1 MCRLNTFR
9 NITGEI
15 RKKKRRGEEEEG
27 KEKEWEENY
36 PIPLKTGPVSSFIY
50 QGRVHIQPLWLLRS
64 NQNSK
69 S

>member
-27 KEKEWEENY
+27 KEKEWEENC
-36 PIPLKTGPVSSFIY
+36 PIPLKTGPVSSFIN
-50 QGRVHIQPLWLLRS
+50 QGWVHISTIVATP
-64 NQNSK
+64 
-69 S
+69 

>member
-27 KEKEWEENY
+27 EEKEWEENY
-36 PIPLKTGPVSSFIY
+36 PISLKTGPVSSFIN
-50 QGRVHIQPLWLLRS
+50 QGWVHISTVVATP
-64 NQNSK
+64 
-69 S
+69 

>member
-36 PIPLKTGPVSSFIY
+36 PIPLKTGPVSSFIN
-50 QGRVHIQPLWLLRS
+50 QEWVHISTIATTP
-64 NQNSK
+64 
-69 S
+69 